1 MEDKK
6 LTSAQP
12 ETPAEQLPKEEA
24 KKKEDLVPGG
34 LFVSTV
40 LFLLFGVVFF
50 VQSVQMFMDDPRPQ
64 GHGTFP
70 MIVSGLLIVLTI
82 IDFIQKTQI
91 KSSIA
96 GLSFKE
102 KFIAI
107 IKFLFPINSFVFL
120 LMSIAFYVAIELGV
134 PFLVAAPVFLMA
146 SMCYLI
152 PHNIVKNLIYT
163 AVIIGAIYAIFALL
177 FKVTL
182 P

>member
-6 LTSAQP
+6 LASAQP
-12 ETPAEQLPKEEA
+12 ETPAEQLPAEEE
-24 KKKEDLVPGG
+24 KKKETLVPGG
-34 LFVSTV
+34 RYLSTI

-50 VQSVQMFMDDPRPQ
+50 VQSVQMFIDDPRPQ
-64 GHGTFP
+64 GYGTFP

-82 IDFIQKTQI
+82 IDFIEKTQI

-96 GLSFKE
+96 GLSFKD
-102 KFIAI
+102 KFVAI

-120 LMSIAFYVAIELGV
+120 LMSVAFYVAIELGC
-134 PFLVAAPVFLMA
+134 PFLIAAPVFLLG

-163 AVIIGAIYAIFALL
+163 AVIIAAIYAIFTLL
-177 FKVTL
+177 FKVSL